1 MQSVDNAP
9 VTESLGRLGCAF
21 RTGAIPESSRYSF
34 LPSSW
39 MTVLSS
45 TLVKA
50 SSFTVGV
57 AGDDVGKTASGVLRR
72 SHQTSWTV
80 ETSVGVEVDCREN
93 SLPDGIL

>member
-1 MQSVDNAP
+1 MHQSQNLWVGLAVPSGQEQIQSPP
-9 VTESLGRLGCAF
+9 VTV
-21 RTGAIPESSRYSF
+21 

-39 MTVLSS
+39 MTALSS

-57 AGDDVGKTASGVLRR
+57 AGNDVGKTASGVLRR